1 MLKKKILANF
11 YRIIE
16 HFTQKLSLALK
27 NMGLGSGIRKK
38 PIPDPGYKFFC
49 LLLFEDTFT
58 SVFTNKNSERFSY
71 FLCLMIEGSGSGW
84 SGSGRSKNLRIR
96 IHWKKV
102 FFRSGSEVHVEIQN
116 KLIWKKWLA
125 WIRVHCI
132 LLCMCRVGP
141 LLRQMGRTEA
151 LDWLIRETQPIGW
164 FNTHPYPDYVS
175 LFS

>member
-1 MLKKKILANF
+1 
-11 YRIIE
+11 
-16 HFTQKLSLALK
+16 
-27 NMGLGSGIRKK
+27 MGLGSGIRKK

-49 LLLFEDTFT
+49 LLLFEATFT
-58 SVFTNKNSERFSY
+58 SVFTNKKSERFSY

-116 KLIWKKWLA
+116 KLIWKNGWRGYVY
-125 WIRVHCI
+125 IGYCCV
-132 LLCMCRVGP
+132 MCRVGP

-164 FNTHPYPDYVS
+164 FNTLLYPNYVL